1 MAERK
6 DPTWFQNPT
15 LRVIPNHLVSRK
27 KPGFQISTVANSK
40 KDSKSTS
47 GSNNSASAGGFN
59 ATDFNVIT
67 FGNRPH
73 RTSSASYADTLA
85 LYLLDAENTTANY
98 DNDDIP
104 LYNNSEDV
112 PPSRSMYDLND
123 EVFMSLNKPAQHTE
137 SFINKDPRTFNNLFA
152 KGDDKAKAAA
162 EDDKKILKNP
172 LLNSES
178 AILVFGYPERMANQV
193 IARFAEFGT
202 ILEDF
207 EAAKSTKEVSHGFID
222 IIPTTGAFPSAT
234 QETASEKLP
243 PPPIFSGKSWVKL
256 TYDNPS
262 SAIDA
267 LQESGSVFNG
277 VLIGVVPYTKD
288 AVEKLQRRKLTS
300 VEDIGGG
307 LPTLVHSESNK
318 VDKGVIGDSNDMQAS
333 YIKRLDVK
341 DGSELFLKVNAGNG
355 DPSTGSSKKSN
366 GKLGVWGTIS
376 NFFFG
381 FHDL

>member
-6 DPTWFQNPT
+6 DPTWFQT
-15 LRVIPNHLVSRK
+15 SSLRVIPNHLVSKK
-27 KPGFQISTVANSK
+27 KPGFQISAVANSK

-47 GSNNSASAGGFN
+47 GSSGSSSGGFN

-73 RTSSASYADTLA
+73 RASSASYADTL
-85 LYLLDAENTTANY
+85 LFLQDADNTTVNY

-104 LYNNSEDV
+104 LYNNSDDV

-123 EVFMSLNKPAQHTE
+123 EVFMSLNKPSQHTE
-137 SFINKDPRTFNNLFA
+137 SFINKDPKTFNNLFA
-152 KGDDKAKAAA
+152 KADDKSNTVA
-162 EDDKKILKNP
+162 DTDSKILKNP
-172 LLNSES
+172 LLNSEL
-178 AILVFGYPERMANQV
+178 AILVFGYPELMANQV
-193 IARFAEFGT
+193 IARFAEFGS

-207 EAAKSTKEVSHGFID
+207 EAARSSKNSSEGLLGMIQA
-222 IIPTTGAFPSAT
+222 TGAFPSASQDT
-234 QETASEKLP
+234 VVEHGP

-277 VLIGVVPYTKD
+277 CLIGVVPYTRD

-307 LPTLVHSESNK
+307 LPSLVHSESSK
-318 VDKGVIGDSNDMQAS
+318 VDNGVIGDSNDMQAS
-333 YIKRLDVK
+333 YIKRLDIK
-341 DGSELFLKVNAGNG
+341 DGSELFLKANSTNG
-355 DPSTGSSKKSN
+355 DPSKGSAKKSDE
-366 GKLGVWGTIS
+366 KLGVWGTIS
-376 NFFFG
+376 NYFFG

>member
-6 DPTWFQNPT
+6 DPAWFQNPT
-15 LRVIPNHLVSRK
+15 LRVIPNHLVSKK
-27 KPGFQISTVANSK
+27 KPGFQISAVASR
-40 KDSKSTS
+40 KDSKSNGLT
-47 GSNNSASAGGFN
+47 GNSAAGGFN
-59 ATDFNVIT
+59 STDFNVIT

-73 RTSSASYADTLA
+73 RASSASFADTLA
-85 LYLLDAENTTANY
+85 LYLPDAENTTTNFE
-98 DNDDIP
+98 NDEIP
-104 LYNNSEDV
+104 LYNNNEDM
-112 PPSRSMYDLND
+112 PPSRSIYDLND
-123 EVFMSLNKPAQHTE
+123 EALMSIHSKPAQHTE
-137 SFINKDPRTFNNLFA
+137 SFINKDPRSFNNLFA
-152 KGDDKAKAAA
+152 KDDGQSPATAD
-162 EDDKKILKNP
+162 DDKKILKNP

-178 AILVFGYPERMANQV
+178 AILVFGYPEQMANQV

-207 EAAKSTKEVSHGFID
+207 EAAKSGKDATDRVID
-222 IIPTTGAFPSAT
+222 IIPGTGAFPSAA
-234 QETASEKLP
+234 QESAIEKQP

-288 AVEKLQRRKLTS
+288 AVEKLQRRKLTTL
-300 VEDIGGG
+300 EDIGGG

-333 YIKRLDVK
+333 YIKRLDIK
-341 DGSELFLKVNAGNG
+341 DGSELFLKANATGG
-355 DPSTGSSKKSN
+355 DPSKGSAKNSN
-366 GKLGVWGTIS
+366 AKLGVWGTIS
-376 NFFFG
+376 NYFFG